1 MVMSLLGPGIKP
13 AECGRVNQK
22 TGYNQASEAVM
33 KLALIL
39 LAAIATTAPSTQPTS
54 PAIQALSQTGDP
66 SAAVEAYA
74 RGIAANPND
83 VDLQQAYVR
92 HMVDLGAPEMADAQ
106 AHDLI
111 KRHVAD
117 SSALGVAA
125 YMDASRG
132 QTPAAIHNLNIAI
145 AQKPDDPFL
154 LRTAAQIVVWYDTS
168 LDRSS
173 LSKDDVAGVETLRA
187 AGKDKT
193 EFDDAYRMAFSA
205 RQHEREAPSTQPTY
219 TPPAASASEPVYI
232 APPTSYYYQPYY
244 SAPYV
249 SSGYTPYYY
258 PYWGY
263 GYGYW
268 GSSIIVVRDCD
279 FHHHHHRGWDNNR
292 WDSNNNFDR
301 RGIVGPMPANS
312 LLDRSA
318 GSIPRTTGRSGI
330 SSSGNRTILRYDTPR
345 ISITP
350 TPSPSPA
357 PAPRPSAA
365 SPRQTTPMRQT
376 PTPKYDTPAPVAP
389 APARSAPARSAP
401 ARSSGSGNSGP
412 RR

>member
-1 MVMSLLGPGIKP
+1 
-13 AECGRVNQK
+13 
-22 TGYNQASEAVM
+22 
-33 KLALIL
+33 
-39 LAAIATTAPSTQPTS
+39 
-54 PAIQALSQTGDP
+54 
-66 SAAVEAYA
+66 
-74 RGIAANPND
+74 
-83 VDLQQAYVR
+83 
-92 HMVDLGAPEMADAQ
+92 
-106 AHDLI
+106 
-111 KRHVAD
+111 
-117 SSALGVAA
+117 
-125 YMDASRG
+125 
-132 QTPAAIHNLNIAI
+132 
-145 AQKPDDPFL
+145 
-154 LRTAAQIVVWYDTS
+154 VVWYDTS

-173 LSKDDVAGVETLRA
+173 LSKDDVAGIETLRA
-187 AGKDKT
+187 AGKDKS

-205 RQHEREAPSTQPTY
+205 RQHEREAPSTQPAY
-219 TPPAASASEPVYI
+219 TPPAASASEPVYV

-279 FHHHHHRGWDNNR
+279 FHRHHHRGWD
-292 WDSNNNFDR
+292 DNNNFGR
-301 RGIVGPMPANS
+301 RGFVGPLPANG
-312 LLDRSA
+312 LFDRPG
-318 GSIPRTTGRSGI
+318 GSVPRTTGRGGI

-350 TPSPSPA
+350 TPSPA

-401 ARSSGSGNSGP
+401 SGSGSSGG
-412 RR
+412 RGR